1 MRVSCNFSRK
11 PIQWN
16 IDKHI
21 CCGWMFCSCSP
32 LPFDIS
38 KTIPCSYGQ
47 PQGKDI
53 MQVPKRANSCRQWIY
68 PLISMAVNLWG
79 KWFWNHTN
87 LMVKLGAWIVVYCWV
102 CKWYGIKQPRCM
114 LFKSGV
120 RLLPE
125 IFSWSCQVSKSCPV
139 WDNDSNLPILL
150 DTLGMG
156 WNYQLH
162 IFMAFVAPVRC
173 AGRVRSSQRSAVS
186 LDANG
191 CGRRAC
197 TCACNFNNIY
207 LIRIIMYHPAMQ
219 HA

>member
-1 MRVSCNFSRK
+1 MGVPPRDDLWKNLHRKPLFLPWTMRVSCNFSRK

-47 PQGKDI
+47 PQGTDI

-87 LMVKLGAWIVVYCWV
+87 LNGKIGCMDRGVLLGLQMVWYQAATLHALQVRRQIVAWDIFLVVSSVQILSSLG
-102 CKWYGIKQPRCM
+102 
-114 LFKSGV
+114 
-120 RLLPE
+120 
-125 IFSWSCQVSKSCPV
+125 
-139 WDNDSNLPILL
+139 
-150 DTLGMG
+150 
-156 WNYQLH
+156 
-162 IFMAFVAPVRC
+162 
-173 AGRVRSSQRSAVS
+173 
-186 LDANG
+186 
-191 CGRRAC
+191 
-197 TCACNFNNIY
+197 
-207 LIRIIMYHPAMQ
+207 
-219 HA
+219 